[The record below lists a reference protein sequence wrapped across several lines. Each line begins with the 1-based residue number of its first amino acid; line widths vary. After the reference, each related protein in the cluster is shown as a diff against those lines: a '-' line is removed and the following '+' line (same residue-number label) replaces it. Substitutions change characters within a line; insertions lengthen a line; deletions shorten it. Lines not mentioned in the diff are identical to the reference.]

1 MQEFNFDEEIDRRAV
16 PALKHHARVLGADG
30 MGLFPGGVADMD
42 FRVAP
47 CIAEA
52 IARRAAHGVFG
63 YEAVPDGLLPA
74 LTDWLAARLDMV
86 PSTLSGHLSILK
98 RAGLLQST
106 RKQREIYYAA
116 DLVTVNTLVRFLLED
131 CCDGR
136 IENCAEAL
144 SLLSPSVESA

>member
-1 MQEFNFDEEIDRRAV
+1 MDQDRVIDCFAALAQPSRMSVFRLLVRAG
-16 PALKHHARVLGADG
+16 PKGMRVSD
-30 MGLFPGGVADMD
+30 
-42 FRVAP
+42 
-47 CIAEA
+47 IAE
-52 IARRAAHGVFG
+52 
-63 YEAVPDGLLPA
+63 
-74 LTDWLAARLDMV
+74 RLDMV

-116 DLVTVNTLVRFLLED
+116 DLAAVNTLVRFLLED

-144 SLLSPSVESA
+144 SLLAPGVENA